1 MDRKSKYFFKKCVS
15 FSEVALTENQNTSIV
30 QILRTGSW
38 DHPVYGQFKVDLI
51 DLAQF
56 VQNFQNNIRGVDLC
70 VDVNHESG
78 HRAVGWY
85 REVYQEGDALFA
97 SIEWTTEGIQY
108 ITSKQYR
115 YFSPELY
122 FSFRDEESGEVTNN
136 VLVGGG
142 ITNRPF
148 FKGMKALQMSEPENP
163 IENEARKTFYFYNSD
178 SMTKSFSDIVAELAS
193 VSKVSPAQLDE
204 ARLAFS
210 ELPSAEHDTAV
221 AQMSA
226 IEAKFSEDE
235 GTPSDEAPVDT
246 PVDTQAVETQETPAE
261 EAPADEPNPAHSTLT
276 PIDAPVIEASETDK
290 ESAVFKETGMTT
302 EQIKNMQKSFSE
314 MAQKQKLADLDKLV
328 TACTF
333 SQTNPVG
340 TVLPKAKNAIV
351 TFASKLPEG
360 LVKEF
365 MELIKA
371 PNFAGTPVSFQ
382 EKGSNASEQFTA
394 PKEIPSGV
402 DRESYI
408 LANLATQ
415 FKEKDASLTLESATL
430 KAHEYMTQNGIK

>member
-15 FSEVALTENQNTSIV
+15 FSEVSLGENQNTSII

-78 HRAVGWY
+78 HRAIGWY

-178 SMTKSFSDIVAELAS
+178 SMTKSFSDIVAELAG

-221 AQMSA
+221 VQMSA

-235 GTPSDEAPVDT
+235 GTPSDEAPAET
-246 PVDTQAVETQETPAE
+246 PAETPEVTPETPAE
-261 EAPADEPNPAHSTLT
+261 EAPADEPNPAHSNLT

-290 ESAVFKETGMTT
+290 ESSVFKETGMTT
-302 EQIKNMQKSFSE
+302 EQIKTMQKSFSE

-340 TVLPKAKNAIV
+340 TILPKAKNAIV
-351 TFASKLPEG
+351 SFASKLPEG

-371 PNFAGTPVSFQ
+371 PNFAGKSVSFK
-382 EKGSNASEQFTA
+382 EEGSNVESQFTA

-415 FKEKDASLTLESATL
+415 FKEKDATLSLEQATL